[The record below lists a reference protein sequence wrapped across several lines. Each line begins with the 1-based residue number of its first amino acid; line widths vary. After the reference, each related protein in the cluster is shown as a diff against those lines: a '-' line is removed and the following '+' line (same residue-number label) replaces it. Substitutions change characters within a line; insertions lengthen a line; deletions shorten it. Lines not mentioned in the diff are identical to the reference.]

1 MRIDTSLRRAA
12 LAVGVASLLLAAGAA
27 AQEGQSV
34 DIPANATLEGVP
46 TEREESS
53 ATATERIALSAQEAE
68 AEGLLISVENG
79 RISWASRGGEP
90 LELRT
95 GDGFTYLTS
104 TRTPG
109 EYIQIT
115 RFNDR
120 IAYVEHLDTA
130 AGHVIYRGELSI
142 RLGR

>member
-1 MRIDTSLRRAA
+1 MPGRAA
-12 LAVGVASLLLAAGAA
+12 LVAGLAWLWLAPAA
-27 AQEGQSV
+27 MAQEGQPV

-46 TEREESS
+46 TEREEST
-53 ATATERIALSAQEAE
+53 TASTERIELSAQEAR

-79 RISWASRGGEP
+79 RISWASRGNEP
-90 LELRT
+90 LELRN

-115 RFNDR
+115 RLNDR

-142 RLGR
+142 RVGR